1 MKFVKILSDESRT
14 VLIPLAEIKKFE
26 VESLNEEGE
35 NFEKEGGLLLARQ
48 VKIHTA
54 YEVFILK
61 PAKLNLTEARFKE
74 IDKKAD
80 YDNGDDIFE
89 LLEKDKRFCA
99 AQKVVAEEIE
109 KVEQEFIK
117 FLESEAKVF
126 DLAKIQD
133 EFRKIKI

>member
-1 MKFVKILSDESRT
+1 MKFVKVLSDESRT
-14 VLIPLAEIKKFE
+14 VLIPLAEIKKIE

-35 NFEKEGGLLLARQ
+35 SFEKEGGLLLARQ

-74 IDKKAD
+74 VDKKAD

>member
-1 MKFVKILSDESRT
+1 MKFVKVLSDESRT

-26 VESLNEEGE
+26 VESLNEKGE
-35 NFEKEGGLLLARQ
+35 DFEKEGGLLLARQ

-74 IDKKAD
+74 VDKKAD

>member
-1 MKFVKILSDESRT
+1 MKFVKVLSDESRT

-26 VESLNEEGE
+26 VESLNEKGE
-35 NFEKEGGLLLARQ
+35 SFEKEGGLLLARQ

-74 IDKKAD
+74 VDKKAD

>member
-1 MKFVKILSDESRT
+1 MKFVKVLSDESRT
-14 VLIPLAEIKKFE
+14 VLIPLAEIKKIE

-35 NFEKEGGLLLARQ
+35 SFEKEGGLLLARQ

-74 IDKKAD
+74 VDKKAD

-126 DLAKIQD
+126 DLAKIQY

>member
-1 MKFVKILSDESRT
+1 MKFVKVLSDESRT

-61 PAKLNLTEARFKE
+61 PAKMNLTEARFKE
-74 IDKKAD
+74 VDKKAD